1 MENFKIGLLLK
12 LVNDGDY
19 DTEDSKSLLNK
30 YEINEKNYLKTA
42 LKEDYIKICDI
53 QQGTV
58 KELKE
63 ILKNAGLVQTG
74 NKETLIQR
82 VSENVNEAELK
93 KYFGNDKYKITP
105 LGRKFLKD
113 NIEDIEK
120 VLSGNG
126 EEEEKEVP
134 EEAAAEENREEI
146 IVEEVV
152 EETAEAEEIEEK
164 AEEIVETEKIEE
176 ITIIEEVE
184 EKEEE
189 IINKEEVEEKI
200 KDEEVKKDTA
210 KEKRETEGLVHKDK
224 FAKNYIV
231 AGIIIIIVVV
241 CINMFL

>member
-53 QQGTV
+53 HQGTV

-82 VSENVNEAELK
+82 VSENVNETELK
-93 KYFGNDKYKITP
+93 KYFGNDKYKLTP

-113 NIEDIEK
+113 NMENIEK
-120 VLSGNG
+120 TLSEN
-126 EEEEKEVP
+126 EEKEKK
-134 EEAAAEENREEI
+134 EEAVVEETREEI
-146 IVEEVV
+146 IAEEEIQKKIENTVKAEEKIEKIEDKLEEVIIK
-152 EETAEAEEIEEK
+152 EEIKEEVK
-164 AEEIVETEKIEE
+164 AEEI
-176 ITIIEEVE
+176 
-184 EKEEE
+184 
-189 IINKEEVEEKI
+189 
-200 KDEEVKKDTA
+200 KKDTA
-210 KEKRETEGLVHKDK
+210 REKNEKEVLVHKDK
-224 FAKNYIV
+224 FAKNYII
-231 AGIIIIIVVV
+231 AGIIIIVVVV